1 MFTKRTETVADRVW
15 QFISQFS
22 DEHASYKSELERYI
36 LNKLAVYDER
46 HGHTRVRR
54 RDVSELDELII
65 EWAKRMLKHKRAQ
78 LNTHPGSRP
87 DNLRS
92 FIETLEKTVACS
104 TQAT

>member
-46 HGHTRVRR
+46 HGHTRV
-54 RDVSELDELII
+54 
-65 EWAKRMLKHKRAQ
+65 EWAKRMLEHKRAQ
-78 LNTHPGSRP
+78 LNTHPGSHP